1 MSNKNLRRST
11 DGDWV
16 VVAYAS
22 DRLEAE
28 IVAGLLR
35 SFEVPVFIQQEAVG
49 RIFGLTLGTLGMIK
63 ILVPAQFEAVA
74 FTLLDEEEQ
83 PDPNTLIDDGNI
95 IIFPEDQDD
104 DDDDDD

>member
-1 MSNKNLRRST
+1 MSNKNLRRAS

-16 VVAYAS
+16 VVAYAA

-35 SFEVPVFIQQEAVG
+35 SFEVPVFIQQEAMG
-49 RIFGLTLGTLGMIK
+49 RIFGLTLGALGMIK

-74 FTLLDEEEQ
+74 FTLLDDEEA
-83 PDPNTLIDDGNI
+83 DPNTLLDDGNI
-95 IIFPEDQDD
+95 IIFPEDQDE
-104 DDDDDD
+104 

>member
-1 MSNKNLRRST
+1 MPNKSLRQKT

-16 VVAYAS
+16 VVAYAA

-35 SFEVPVFIQQEAVG
+35 SFKVPVFIQQEAMG
-49 RIFGLTLGTLGMIK
+49 RIFGLTLGALGMIK

-74 FTLLDEEEQ
+74 FTLLDEDSE
-83 PDPNTLIDDGNI
+83 PDPSTTLEDGNM
-95 IIFPEDQDD
+95 IIFPEDQDNED
-104 DDDDDD
+104 EF